1 MFPNSSKTAELKE
14 SKILS
19 FLVVRTPKFC
29 SGTATSLNLMDFVFV
44 GKHQGKSK
52 ILSTI
57 SEMASEELAKQQSYL
72 FTDKHT
78 TIERQAN
85 A

>member
-1 MFPNSSKTAELKE
+1 MN
-14 SKILS
+14 
-19 FLVVRTPKFC
+19 
-29 SGTATSLNLMDFVFV
+29 FVFIR
-44 GKHQGKSK
+44 KHQGKSK